1 VKPTVPLDCVAFLL
15 VRDGHVLVEKRKVTK
30 RLAPGALAIPGG
42 HVEAGERVEDAL
54 RREAAEEL
62 GIEPREAA
70 FVCTLMHLAEELR
83 RLHYFAVRRWD
94 GGIEPEE
101 ADTVVWLPFDAVD
114 QLDFDVDRT
123 AVTEYKRLER
133 EGGLA
138 WRTNR

>member
-1 VKPTVPLDCVAFLL
+1 VEPTVPLDCVAFLL
-15 VRDGHVLVEKRKVTK
+15 VSDGCVLVEKRKLTK

-42 HVEAGERVEDAL
+42 HVEAGEAIEDAL
-54 RREAAEEL
+54 WREAAEEL
-62 GIEPREAA
+62 AIVPREAA

-94 GGIEPEE
+94 GHIEPEE
-101 ADTVVWLPFDAVD
+101 ADAIVWLPFGDVAR
-114 QLDFDVDRT
+114 LDLDVDRT
-123 AVTEYKRLER
+123 AVNEYVRLSR

>member
-1 VKPTVPLDCVAFLL
+1 VEPTVPLDCVAFLL
-15 VRDGHVLVEKRKVTK
+15 VSDGCVLVEKRKLTK

-42 HVEAGERVEDAL
+42 HVEAGEAIEDAL

-62 GIEPREAA
+62 AIVPREAA

-94 GGIEPEE
+94 GRIEPEE
-101 ADTVVWLPFDAVD
+101 ADAIVWVRFDDVA

-123 AVTEYKRLER
+123 AVNEYVRLSR